1 MEYISF
7 EMYFWATNTF
17 LHTLPVTKV
26 DYVCSSVDVFYILIS
41 FLFILLDHWCILFY
55 LWHLPLVISFPNAY
69 DLSFLDI
76 ICTSSLAHRHAYSC
90 IHALAKA
97 VQFYMLFKVL
107 ISVPI
112 FINIYFQLHVY
123 NFVVPCFL
131 FCFYQL
137 RSCHN
142 PPPPDLPHNIKK
154 DLTGLN
160 FLVFYIFNRAIE
172 NISKLLCIKL
182 DNLKD

>member
-1 MEYISF
+1 
-7 EMYFWATNTF
+7 MYFWATNTF

-26 DYVCSSVDVFYILIS
+26 DYVCSSVDVFYILAS

-69 DLSFLDI
+69 DLSFLDTV
-76 ICTSSLAHRHAYSC
+76 CTSSLAHRHSYLC
-90 IHALAKA
+90 IHALGKA
-97 VQFYMLFKVL
+97 VQFYMFFKAL

-123 NFVVPCFL
+123 NFV

-137 RSCHN
+137 RSC
-142 PPPPDLPHNIKK
+142 PPPPSSSQHQKRPYWSY
-154 DLTGLN
+154 
-160 FLVFYIFNRAIE
+160 FLVFNIFNRAIE

-182 DNLKD
+182 DNLRD